1 MQAGYSRVLNSDFPC
16 RDRAQKDFVS
26 GIAEQLSRSPGKLSG
41 TRSDPQER
49 AGIQEQSHVLPSNAS
64 TSSSGKGLKNDF
76 GILSLFLASPMGRL
90 ACCFLDGGGFGRGV
104 FRFIIHSFTNRVI
117 SSMTVILLVYAA
129 VRRSLPVAARYDD
142 SEDKP

>member
-90 ACCFLDGGGFGRGV
+90 DCRIRGRGRISAIGV
-104 FRFIIHSFTNRVI
+104 FRLQ
-117 SSMTVILLVYAA
+117 SMMVSPLAI
-129 VRRSLPVAARYDD
+129 RSRY
-142 SEDKP
+142 SDKWVLAW